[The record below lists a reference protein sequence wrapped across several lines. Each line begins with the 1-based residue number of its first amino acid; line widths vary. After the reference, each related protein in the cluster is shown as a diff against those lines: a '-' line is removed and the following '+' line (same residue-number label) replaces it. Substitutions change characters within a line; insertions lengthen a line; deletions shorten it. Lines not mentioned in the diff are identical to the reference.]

1 MKYLDL
7 HTHRLKNSGALEVL
21 NIFAQDF
28 YHLERNYFYSVGLHP
43 WHVNN
48 FNRDECFRL
57 IAEAVIDENMLFVGE
72 CGLDR
77 HIDTAFALQE
87 DCFIRQIQIAEDCC
101 KPLIIHCVRAYSDLI
116 RIKKQTKS
124 SVPWILHG
132 YSGNLESTFSLVKN
146 GFFFSVGEK
155 LIFETKKVEVLK
167 SIPLHSL
174 FLETDESN
182 ITIEQLYRT
191 VAVVLNLGEDELIS
205 VIWNNFKNILKK

>member
-7 HTHRLKNSGALEVL
+7 HTHRLKNSEALEVL

-48 FNRDECFRL
+48 LNRDECFRL

-132 YSGNLESTFSLVKN
+132 YYGNLESTFSLVKN

-182 ITIEQLYRT
+182 ITIEQLYRA
-191 VAVVLNLGEDELIS
+191 VAVVLNLGEDELRS